1 MKVKEGQTKTK
12 TKTKTRGE
20 EMARLSDIIE
30 SFIKDMMKDSEDLEI
45 EIQRNELANY
55 FSCAPS
61 QINYVLTTRFTTEHG
76 YIVESRRGGGGY
88 IKIRK
93 VEVTTDDSYMDL
105 LNEKIGNS
113 ITYDNSIKIVEN
125 LLENGIITSR
135 EANIIKAALNDRSLN
150 KNYDYKNY
158 IRADILKNI
167 MLSLLI

>member
-1 MKVKEGQTKTK
+1 
-12 TKTKTRGE
+12 
-20 EMARLSDIIE
+20 
-30 SFIKDMMKDSEDLEI
+30 
-45 EIQRNELANY
+45 
-55 FSCAPS
+55 
-61 QINYVLTTRFTTEHG
+61 
-76 YIVESRRGGGGY
+76 
-88 IKIRK
+88 
-93 VEVTTDDSYMDL
+93 MDL

-125 LLENGIITSR
+125 LLENGIITGR